1 MGGFLGD
8 MADSWV
14 KDLGYTQVYSGAIA
28 NSTSL
33 YCKGTC
39 MREADK

>member
-1 MGGFLGD
+1 MGVFLGD
-8 MADSWV
+8 TADSWV
-14 KDLGYTQVYSGAIA
+14 KDFGYIQVYSDVIA

-39 MREADK
+39 MREVE